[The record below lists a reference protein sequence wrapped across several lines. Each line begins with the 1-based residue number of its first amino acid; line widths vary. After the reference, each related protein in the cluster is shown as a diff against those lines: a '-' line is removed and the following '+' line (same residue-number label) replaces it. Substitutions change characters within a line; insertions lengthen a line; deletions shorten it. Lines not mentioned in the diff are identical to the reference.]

1 MNKTAKAIFIM
12 LVVISAVFVFAIVS
26 MQQSMAYH
34 SIFASKKECR
44 SFFIQG
50 VTLHLK
56 PIGHA
61 KKLFLIR

>member
-12 LVVISAVFVFAIVS
+12 LVIISAVFVFAIVS

-44 SFFIQG
+44 SFFEQG
-50 VTLHLK
+50 GNTTGQANRICQKIIPH
-56 PIGHA
+56 
-61 KKLFLIR
+61 